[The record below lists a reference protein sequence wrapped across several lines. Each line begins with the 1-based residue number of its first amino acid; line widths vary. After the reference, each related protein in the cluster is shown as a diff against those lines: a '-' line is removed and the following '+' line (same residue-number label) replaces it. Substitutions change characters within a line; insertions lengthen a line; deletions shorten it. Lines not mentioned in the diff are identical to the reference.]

1 MTLFLSSLFGALSA
15 GTGLALLYRFVLRP
29 FLCQVGLRSGS
40 E

>member
-1 MTLFLSSLFGALSA
+1 VTFIWHSLFGALSA
-15 GTGLALLYRFVLRP
+15 GTGLALLYVLIGRP